1 MIVFILSI
9 LLSILTILGFGK
21 FFQKFF
27 FSKDI
32 FFNIGLVGIFGLFFL
47 SFISY
52 LTHLFFPHNYL
63 HNSIIFIIG
72 LVLFFYFHK
81 KEQIKINK
89 NFYIILL
96 CLFVGVFIAKSHDD
110 FPYYHLSNA
119 IHFTQ
124 NKLELGLGNLNH
136 GFKHHSSLFYLY
148 SIFYLPFIDYY
159 LFNVLNFLFLL
170 FTSIFLFDF
179 IENDFLKHRFN
190 KNTLIKIVFLILCIS
205 IFNRIGAYG
214 ADITGQ
220 LLSIILICL
229 SLDLIEK
236 KEIKL
241 NDISIIITLLVYL
254 ITIKTYFVL
263 YAILPI
269 LLFFYTKNNIGI
281 LKKLII
287 SKIFVFFILTGFLFV
302 VINISATGCV
312 IYPVPVLCF
321 PNYFSWGIPLSTVN
335 YMSDWYEIWSKAG
348 AGPDFREK
356 DPVVYIQKL
365 NWLDNWIN
373 RYFFTKVSD
382 FLFSIFIGYFIVY
395 FIFKKNLKIKFQYN
409 SKENIILFGLFLI
422 FIIWFYKFPSLRY
435 GGYAIVLSIF
445 TIIFSK
451 FFSYSNFQFNN
462 IRKNFLIIFSLSI
475 FIFVSKNLLRIN
487 KEFHYSAVD
496 NFKSFPLFYVKDVEF
511 DRIKINDEEVYKVEG
526 MCWATPSPCLRN
538 INKKIIKIKNY
549 RVYLDN

>member
-1 MIVFILSI
+1 MIVFISSI
-9 LLSILTILGFGK
+9 FLSILTILGFGK

-27 FSKDI
+27 FPKDI
-32 FFNIGLVGIFGLFFL
+32 FVNIGLIGIFGLFFL

-72 LVLFFYFHK
+72 LVFFFYFHK
-81 KEQIKINK
+81 KKQIKINK

-159 LFNVLNFLFLL
+159 LFNVLNFLFLF

-229 SLDLIEK
+229 SLDSIEK

-241 NDISIIITLLVYL
+241 NDLSIIITLLVYL

-263 YAILPI
+263 YAIIPI
-269 LLFFYTKNNIGI
+269 LLFFYTRNNIEI

-287 SKIFVFFILTGFLFV
+287 SKIFFFFILTGFLFV
-302 VINISATGCV
+302 VINISATGCI

-348 AGPDFREK
+348 AGPDFREN
-356 DPVVYIQKL
+356 DPLVYIQKL

-382 FLFSIFIGYFIVY
+382 FLFSIFIGYFIIY
-395 FIFKKNLKIKFQYN
+395 YIFKKNLKIKFQYN
-409 SKENIILFGLFLI
+409 AKENVILLALFII

-451 FFSYSNFQFNN
+451 FFSYSNLQFNN
-462 IRKNFLIIFSLSI
+462 IRKNFLIIFSLSV

-496 NFKSFPLFYVKDVEF
+496 NFESFPLFYVKDVEF
-511 DRIKINDEEVYKVEG
+511 DKIKINDEEVYKVEG

-549 RVYLDN
+549 RVYLNN